1 MEMMSE
7 SIITIKFARGLLG
20 EEFTAKNGNELVRVK
35 IPNEDPEDHSP
46 WASFVVP
53 VDAVYDSQNG
63 KAICVDLP
71 ADEETTVTKS
81 HLKGKD
87 PDGKN
92 LWEDERYKVSN
103 SQLKEMVEFYKK
115 KPRENER

>member
-1 MEMMSE
+1 MSE
-7 SIITIKFARGLLG
+7 NVITIKFARGLLG
-20 EEFTAKNGNELVRVK
+20 EEFTARNGNELVRVK

-71 ADEETTVTKS
+71 ADGESTITKS
-81 HLKGKD
+81 HLKGTD
-87 PDGKN
+87 AAGKN
-92 LWEDERYKVSN
+92 LLVKDVPFSN
-103 SQLKEMVEFYKK
+103 KDSKIHEGVEADSEGKGAHG
-115 KPRENER
+115 